1 MRAVRRSVRWP
12 SALVV
17 LALLAAACSDS
28 SFFDSYPSDT
38 TVTTTVVATTVP
50 PILDPSAPIPTVD
63 PPTPDPTALPIDPD
77 VRFGRLDNGLTYY
90 LRSNDSPGT
99 NLDLRLVVNA
109 GSAQQVTPDAGTA
122 HFLEHM
128 LFNGTEKFPANELTN
143 SLERLGIQF
152 GADTNA
158 FTSYDETVYLL
169 GATTAD
175 RGTVGIA
182 FDVLAEW
189 AFAATIEPD
198 AVADEIGVVRDE
210 MRQGRESADGMI
222 FDQFEQMYTAGS
234 SYEGF
239 GVLGTAEQIDSTTA
253 PPLRDFYDRWYR
265 PDNMAVIVVG
275 DMSVDNM
282 LSAVTERFSDLA
294 PRSDSPPLST
304 ATVDIAASATGHVFT
319 NPDNAVDNISIDIPL
334 TVWDESTVG
343 GQRLSLMESV
353 IAVMVDNLLNDGF
366 QNGVVHTSTAPF
378 FSRFQVNRGLHYAG
392 TNIQA
397 DDLELAVT
405 DLIGQFK
412 GAAARGFTAAD
423 LGRATDELRSQLD
436 SALLGADTRQDSQY
450 ADDYMFHFLSG
461 ADIDATESM
470 TERLL
475 GILDSL
481 TPADVTNHW
490 RWVLQ
495 TGGPIIAAVGS
506 DPISLPTSQRLAEIA
521 DTTLPYLGDE
531 SVAEPPIDS
540 LMARPDAVDP
550 VSSDSRR
557 GFDGPIE
564 EWTFA
569 NGVTL
574 VFQPSKISEGQ
585 VSLTTASEGG
595 WSVLPD
601 GTSAVI
607 DLIMSAVSNS
617 GIATFSSSQLDRYL
631 ASTTASLFP
640 YVDATTEGFFGS
652 SSADD
657 IEVLFQLL
665 SLMTTSARID
675 DPAFNE
681 AITFGRNQIAVA
693 STDPQVQAATAQIDA
708 RTGSSPSFQIVPDA
722 EQLDDLTPAGAL
734 ATYNT
739 RLGKID
745 QPIVVLVGDADPDVV
760 RDLASRYLGTL
771 QAGSHD
777 SWVDNLP
784 PMPGGVTTINVQ
796 LNPGVNTGG
805 IAILYSTE
813 LDVTAKLNAAAH
825 VLETI
830 VSSRIIETVRE
841 ELGASY
847 GGIATATSFYAPDE
861 RIDATIQID
870 GDPDRVAEIRS
881 VMLDQISDLSANG
894 PTDDEFSRAIS
905 VIDADYQFVDDQLF
919 AESILISH
927 LFPSETVL
935 SSDNRLELLHSL
947 TRSDI
952 RDLARRVF
960 PSDQRIEVTRTSG

>member
-1 MRAVRRSVRWP
+1 MRRSVRWP

-17 LALLAAACSDS
+17 LALVAAACSDS
-28 SFFDSYPSDT
+28 SFFDSYATDT
-38 TVTTTVVATTVP
+38 TVTTTTVVATTVP

-63 PPTPDPTALPIDPD
+63 TPTPNPTALPVDPD
-77 VRFGRLDNGLTYY
+77 VRIGRLDNGLTYY

-128 LFNGTEKFPANELTN
+128 LFNGTENFPANELTN

-175 RGTVGIA
+175 RGTVEVA

-189 AFAATIEPD
+189 AFAATIQPA

-275 DMSVDNM
+275 DMSIDSM
-282 LSAVTERFSDLA
+282 LKAVTERFADLV
-294 PRSDSPPLST
+294 PRSDSPPPPT
-304 ATVDIAASATGHVFT
+304 ASVDISTSATGHVFT

-334 TVWDESTVG
+334 TAWDESTVG
-343 GQRLSLMESV
+343 GQRLSLMESI

-366 QNGVVHTSTAPF
+366 QNGIIHTSTAPF
-378 FSRFQVNRGLHYAG
+378 FSRFQINRGLHYAG

-397 DDLELAVT
+397 NDLELALA

-423 LGRATDELRSQLD
+423 LGRATDELRPQLD
-436 SALLGADTRQDSQY
+436 SVLLGADSRQDAQY

-461 ADIDATESM
+461 ADIDTTESR

-475 GILDSL
+475 AILDSL

-490 RWVLQ
+490 RWILQ

-506 DPISLPTSQRLAEIA
+506 DPSSLPTSQRLVEIA
-521 DTTLPYLGDE
+521 DTAPPYIGDE
-531 SVAEPPIDS
+531 SLAEPLIDT

-564 EWTFA
+564 EWKFA
-569 NGVTL
+569 NGVTV

-585 VSLTTASEGG
+585 VGLTTASEGG

-617 GIATFSSSQLDRYL
+617 GLAAFSSSQLDRYL
-631 ASTTASLFP
+631 AGTTASLFP
-640 YVDATTEGFFGS
+640 YVDTTTEGFFGS

-665 SLMTTSARID
+665 SLMATSARID

-693 STDPQVQAATAQIDA
+693 STDPQVQATAAQVDA
-708 RTGSSPSFQIVPDA
+708 RTGSSPSFQIIPDA
-722 EQLDDLTPAGAL
+722 QQLDDLTPASAL
-734 ATYNT
+734 TIYNS

-760 RDLASRYLGTL
+760 RDLAGRYLGTL
-771 QAGSHD
+771 PAGPHD

-784 PMPGGVTTINVQ
+784 PMPGGITTSNVQ

-813 LDVTAKLNAAAH
+813 LDVTAKLDAAAH

-847 GGIATATSFYAPDE
+847 GGIATAASFYAPDE
-861 RIDATIQID
+861 RIDATIRID
-870 GDPDRVAEIRS
+870 GDPDRVDEIRS
-881 VMLDQISDLSANG
+881 VMLEQIADLSANG

-905 VIDADYQFVDDQLF
+905 IIDADYQFVDDQLF
-919 AESILISH
+919 ANSILTSH
-927 LFPSETVL
+927 LFPNETVL
-935 SSDNRLELLHSL
+935 SSENRLELLHSL

-952 RDLARRVF
+952 RDLAQRVF